1 MFIGLLPGGSPA
13 RRDGGRA
20 DDRDL
25 AAVGRPAKFGLLPKG
40 SYGSPAAAPA
50 REIIPCEA
58 GLGLK
63 CSRHTGVMV
72 RTGLSE
78 MAGGGQ
84 VGPEPDGNGAK
95 AGALAES
102 SLRAVLDTAVD
113 GIIIIDSAAL
123 VRLYN
128 PACERIFGY
137 PAAEVIGRNVKMLM
151 PSPYHEEHDEY
162 VRHYRE
168 TGERRIIGIGREVV
182 GRRKDG
188 ATFPMELSVG
198 EARQGAERVFVG
210 IIRDISERH
219 RLRRRMLEM
228 QAELVHVSR
237 LSAMGEMAST
247 LAHELNQP
255 LTAVMNY
262 VQAAQRMVEAPPGRF
277 PAPRIAE
284 TMGKAIE
291 QAERA
296 GQIIRRLREFIRKGE
311 TDRSPADIN
320 QVVREAGGLGLIGA
334 REQGIDVRYALSPGL
349 PAVLIDRIQIQQVI
363 LNLVRNSVEA
373 MHEAP
378 RREIEFRTGLAAAGL
393 IEVVISDTGPGLPAE
408 VTERL
413 FQPFVTTKPNGTGI
427 GLSISRSIVEAHGG
441 HLAPQPREAG
451 AAFRFTLPT
460 AEPGAQP

>member
-1 MFIGLLPGGSPA
+1 MTGLRTAPDGSQE
-13 RRDGGRA
+13 R
-20 DDRDL
+20 
-25 AAVGRPAKFGLLPKG
+25 
-40 SYGSPAAAPA
+40 AAPD
-50 REIIPCEA
+50 
-58 GLGLK
+58 
-63 CSRHTGVMV
+63 SN
-72 RTGLSE
+72 
-78 MAGGGQ
+78 
-84 VGPEPDGNGAK
+84 GPGRV
-95 AGALAES
+95 ALAES

-113 GIIIIDSAAL
+113 GIIIIDSVGV

-137 PAAEVIGRNVKMLM
+137 PAAEVVGQNVKMLM

-162 VRHYRE
+162 VRHYCD

-182 GRRKDG
+182 GRRRDG

-219 RLRRRMLEM
+219 LLRRRMLEM

-262 VQAAQRMVEAPPGRF
+262 VTAAQRMVEAPGRF

-311 TDRSPADIN
+311 TDRAAADIN

-334 REQGIDVRYALSPGL
+334 REQGIDVRYALSPAL

-378 RREIEFRTGLAAAGL
+378 RREIEFRTAVAAGGL
-393 IEVVISDTGPGLPAE
+393 VEVVISDTGPGLPAE
-408 VTERL
+408 VMERL

-441 HLAPQPREAG
+441 HLAPLPRDAG
-451 AAFRFTLPT
+451 AAFRFTLPM
-460 AEPGAQP
+460 ADPGAQP

>member
-1 MFIGLLPGGSPA
+1 LSAVP
-13 RRDGGRA
+13 A
-20 DDRDL
+20 DDGADQRPGSEQGGPNGSAL
-25 AAVGRPAKFGLLPKG
+25 AA
-40 SYGSPAAAPA
+40 
-50 REIIPCEA
+50 
-58 GLGLK
+58 
-63 CSRHTGVMV
+63 
-72 RTGLSE
+72 
-78 MAGGGQ
+78 
-84 VGPEPDGNGAK
+84 
-95 AGALAES
+95 S

-113 GIIIIDSAAL
+113 GIIIIDSAGI

-137 PAAEVIGRNVKMLM
+137 PADEVVGRNVKMLM

-182 GRRKDG
+182 GRRKDDS
-188 ATFPMELSVG
+188 TFPMELSVG

-262 VQAAQRMVEAPPGRF
+262 VQAAQRMVETPDRF
-277 PAPRIAE
+277 PVPRIQE
-284 TMGKAIE
+284 IMGKAIE

-320 QVVREAGGLGLIGA
+320 QVLREAGGLGLIGA
-334 REQGIDVRYALSPGL
+334 REQGIDVRYALSPVL
-349 PAVLIDRIQIQQVI
+349 PAVMIDRIQIQQVI

-373 MHEAP
+373 LRESP
-378 RREIEFRTGLAAAGL
+378 RRMIEFHTALGQAGL
-393 IEVVISDTGPGLPAE
+393 VEVVISDTGPGLPPE
-408 VTERL
+408 VLERL

-427 GLSISRSIVEAHGG
+427 GLSISRSIIEAHGG
-441 HLAPQPREAG
+441 HLSALSRPQGG
-451 AAFRFTLPT
+451 AAFRFTLPL
-460 AEPGAQP
+460 AEPGGSEPERGT

>member
-1 MFIGLLPGGSPA
+1 LTGSS
-13 RRDGGRA
+13 
-20 DDRDL
+20 
-25 AAVGRPAKFGLLPKG
+25 G
-40 SYGSPAAAPA
+40 S
-50 REIIPCEA
+50 
-58 GLGLK
+58 
-63 CSRHTGVMV
+63 
-72 RTGLSE
+72 
-78 MAGGGQ
+78 
-84 VGPEPDGNGAK
+84 
-95 AGALAES
+95 ALAES

-113 GIIIIDSAAL
+113 GIIIIDSAGI

-137 PAAEVIGRNVKMLM
+137 PAAEVVGRNVKMLM

-162 VRHYRE
+162 IRHYRD
-168 TGERRIIGIGREVV
+168 TGQRRIIGIGREVV
-182 GRRKDG
+182 GRRKDDS
-188 ATFPMELSVG
+188 TFPMELSVG
-198 EARQGAERVFVG
+198 EAWQGMEQVFVG

-262 VQAAQRMVEAPPGRF
+262 VQAAQRMVEAPGRF
-277 PAPRIAE
+277 PAPRVVE

-311 TDRSPADIN
+311 TDRSAADIN

-334 REQGIDVRYALSPGL
+334 REQGIDVRYALSSAL
-349 PAVLIDRIQIQQVI
+349 PPVMIDRIQIQQVI

-373 MHEAP
+373 LRESP
-378 RREIEFRTGLAAAGL
+378 RREIEFRTGLAQAGL
-393 IEVVISDTGPGLPAE
+393 IEVAISDTGPGLPPE
-408 VTERL
+408 VLERL
-413 FQPFVTTKPNGTGI
+413 FEPFVTTKPNGTGI
-427 GLSISRSIVEAHGG
+427 GLSISRSIIEAHGG
-441 HLAPQPREAG
+441 HLAALPRPKG
-451 AAFRFTLPT
+451 AAFRFTLPI
-460 AEPGAQP
+460 AEPTGGEAERRP